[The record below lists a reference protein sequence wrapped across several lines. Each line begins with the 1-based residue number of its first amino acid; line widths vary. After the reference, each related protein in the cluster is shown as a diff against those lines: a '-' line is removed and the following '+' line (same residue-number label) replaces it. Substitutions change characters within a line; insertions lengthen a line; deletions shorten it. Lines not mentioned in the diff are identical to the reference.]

1 MSKQLFNT
9 LYQLMAVK
17 KYTPEIL
24 TQVSSM
30 LMIPDYFSYLLTGR
44 QVCEYTNAS
53 TTQLVSSN
61 TRNWDRE
68 LIEQLGYPQTM
79 FKEIIEPGTI
89 IGNLTDIVQESV
101 GFDTK
106 VIATASH
113 DTAVLYC
120 FSSSKRSSSSRR
132 FYLYFL
138 RNMVV
143 NGNGTKYC
151 RLFIGEYAS

>member
-1 MSKQLFNT
+1 M
-9 LYQLMAVK
+9 
-17 KYTPEIL
+17 
-24 TQVSSM
+24 
-30 LMIPDYFSYLLTGR
+30 
-44 QVCEYTNAS
+44 
-53 TTQLVSSN
+53 
-61 TRNWDRE
+61 DRE

-113 DTAVLYC
+113 DTASAV
-120 FSSSKRSSSSRR
+120 SKRSSSSRR